1 MNRDPCTFHRCKRD
15 GERNRRPGYT
25 LAWALKRGV
34 RVFTKRRG
42 LCFFFKSACG
52 QIVVPRVYELSHCA
66 VLDGRKTTGMPRL
79 KILREICLK
88 GNFFTYIKT
97 GKINGK
103 CLTLRCYKKI
113 RIHSRTNSQTIPKA
127 QPKERNARHLQTY
140 FPWTDVVLKYKPQ
153 LVVVLSLN

>member
-79 KILREICLK
+79 KIFT
-88 GNFFTYIKT
+88 GNMSLFLYVHKKT

-103 CLTLRCYKKI
+103 GLTLRCYTKI
-113 RIHSRTNSQTIPKA
+113 RIRERTVKLYQKHSQKSGMRDIYRHISLGPMWSSNTN
-127 QPKERNARHLQTY
+127 
-140 FPWTDVVLKYKPQ
+140 
-153 LVVVLSLN
+153 LSWWWSSS